1 MCIKQLLAYPAAKN
15 VKKQQKKSWSTI
27 WETRVVFL
35 FKIFLCKDD
44 FLLLSRTDNKVS
56 TCGFSW
62 RTQLWVNGLG
72 RTSNAA
78 SDFAGRRTRVIF
90 LHSPSDG
97 WWQRGRLTGRSGCM
111 LSRAGKRIT
120 CTGRLRK
127 KQSQTPLDTT
137 INTITQSDGVEIMTL
152 IIYSAGQNV
161 FNTISE
167 VLHK

>member
-1 MCIKQLLAYPAAKN
+1 M
-15 VKKQQKKSWSTI
+15 
-27 WETRVVFL
+27 FL
-35 FKIFLCKDD
+35 FKIVLCKDD
-44 FLLLSRTDNKVS
+44 FLLFSRTKNKFS

-152 IIYSAGQNV
+152 IIYSAVQNV

-167 VLHK
+167 VLHKWCMFDLWLCTLKVLLCCF